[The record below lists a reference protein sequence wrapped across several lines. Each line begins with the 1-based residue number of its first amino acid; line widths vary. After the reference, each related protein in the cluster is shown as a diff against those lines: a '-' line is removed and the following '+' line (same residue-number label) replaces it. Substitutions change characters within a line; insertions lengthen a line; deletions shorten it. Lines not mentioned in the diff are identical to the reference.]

1 MSDTGCDKL
10 AEDGTCEDTGE
21 TCDLCDETIDSM
33 GDTVQVR
40 VTAELYNAMN
50 WSIARLGAYP
60 TQTLVRGVLGGV
72 FIGIGCLMSML
83 VKSDAMVSGVV
94 SNVMSGL
101 LFSVGLFLTFTCSG
115 ELFTG
120 DCLTHVGYE
129 IGVFKLGDCVALISA
144 ALLGNFVGALL
155 CAMYAYFANVG
166 LGDVAVAIVDAK
178 NAAGVWELAFR
189 GLMCNLLVC
198 AGTWIAANSD
208 TVAGKLI
215 AAMVPV
221 TTFVA
226 LGFEHGVADMFYVF
240 YAGMCGGDLMGMVGG
255 SIAMLSIVSI
265 GNIVGGAW
273 VLSPHLANANN

>member
-1 MSDTGCDKL
+1 MDEIECEKRN
-10 AEDGTCEDTGE
+10 ADGTCEDTGE
-21 TCDLCDETIDSM
+21 TCDLCDETIGDM
-33 GDTVQVR
+33 GDVVNVR
-40 VTAELYNAMN
+40 VTVELYNALS
-50 WSIARLGAYP
+50 WCAARLGGHP
-60 TQTLVRGVLGGV
+60 TQILVRGVLGGV

-83 VKSDAMVSGVV
+83 VKSDAMVSGVA
-94 SNVMSGL
+94 SNVLSGL

-129 IGVFKLGDCVALISA
+129 IGAFRLGDCVAVISV
-144 ALLGNFVGALL
+144 ALLGNVVGVLL

-166 LGDVAVAIVDAK
+166 LGDVAIAIVDAK

-198 AGTWIAANSD
+198 AGTWIAANADNVS
-208 TVAGKLI
+208 GKLI
-215 AAMVPV
+215 AAIVPV

-226 LGFEHGVADMFYVF
+226 LGFEHGVADMFYVA
-240 YAGMCGGDLMGMVGG
+240 YAGMCDGDVLGTIAG
-255 SIAMLSIVSI
+255 SMSMLSIVSI